1 LFSPVKS
8 DLGLT
13 VKFLTELL
21 LETLKEICKTQ
32 EFRLL
37 LKGNTQAF
45 EGMKPMIQR
54 SPRRATLEVLE
65 AARQARRVRCSPPRP
80 RTNGLHNTGHN
91 NGRNAGRAS
100 VVQFVPAP
108 HLN

>member
-1 LFSPVKS
+1 VKFALRLTVKS
-8 DLGLT
+8 
-13 VKFLTELL
+13 VAKFLTELL
-21 LETLKEICKTQ
+21 LETLKEICKTR

-45 EGMKPMIQR
+45 EGMDPMIQR

-65 AARQARRVRCSPPRP
+65 AARQARRVHCSPPRP
-80 RTNGLHNTGHN
+80 RTSLRTSLH
-91 NGRNAGRAS
+91 GRPQ
-100 VVQFVPAP
+100 VMPFVPAP

>member
-1 LFSPVKS
+1 MKFLVRSTVR
-8 DLGLT
+8 LA

-21 LETLKEICKTQ
+21 LEILKEICKRQ

-37 LKGNTQAF
+37 LKGRPQAF

-80 RTNGLHNTGHN
+80 RTSLY
-91 NGRNAGRAS
+91 NAGRNTGRTA
-100 VVQFVPAP
+100 VTQFVPAP

>member
-1 LFSPVKS
+1 
-8 DLGLT
+8 

-21 LETLKEICKTQ
+21 HEILKEICKTQ
-32 EFRLL
+32 DFRLL
-37 LKGNTQAF
+37 LRGDIHALKG
-45 EGMKPMIQR
+45 MRPMIQR

-80 RTNGLHNTGHN
+80 RTNGL
-91 NGRNAGRAS
+91 RNAGRVS
-100 VVQFVPAP
+100 VAQFVPAP

>member
-1 LFSPVKS
+1 VDFDQVFEVIFA
-8 DLGLT
+8 

-21 LETLKEICKTQ
+21 LETLKEICKRQ

-37 LKGNTQAF
+37 LKGNVQAF
-45 EGMKPMIQR
+45 EGMNPMIQR

-65 AARQARRVRCSPPRP
+65 AARQARRVHCSPPRP
-80 RTNGLHNTGHN
+80 RTSLRTSLH
-91 NGRNAGRAS
+91 GRPQ
-100 VVQFVPAP
+100 VMPFVPAP

>member
-1 LFSPVKS
+1 LFSGVKS
-8 DLGLT
+8 V

-21 LETLKEICKTQ
+21 LEVLKEICKRQ
-32 EFRLL
+32 DFRLL
-37 LKGNTQAF
+37 LKDKIQVF
-45 EGMKPMIQR
+45 EGKKPMIER

-80 RTNGLHNTGHN
+80 QTNSIRKT
-91 NGRNAGRAS
+91 RAP
-100 VVQFVPAP
+100 VVKFVPAP

>member
-1 LFSPVKS
+1 M
-8 DLGLT
+8 
-13 VKFLTELL
+13 KFLTKLL

-45 EGMKPMIQR
+45 EGMNPMIQR

-65 AARQARRVRCSPPRP
+65 AARQARRVHCSPPRP
-80 RTNGLHNTGHN
+80 RTSLRTSLH
-91 NGRNAGRAS
+91 GRPQ
-100 VVQFVPAP
+100 VMPFVPAP

>member
-1 LFSPVKS
+1 MILEVKF
-8 DLGLT
+8 
-13 VKFLTELL
+13 VAQFLTELL
-21 LETLKEICKTQ
+21 LETLKEICKRR

-37 LKGNTQAF
+37 LKGNAQAF

-80 RTNGLHNTGHN
+80 RTNGLRHVQ
-91 NGRNAGRAS
+91 RAPIA
-100 VVQFVPAP
+100 QFVPAP

>member
-1 LFSPVKS
+1 MLEVGIVCS
-8 DLGLT
+8 L

-21 LETLKEICKTQ
+21 LEFLKEICKRRD
-32 EFRLL
+32 FRLL
-37 LKGNTQAF
+37 LKDETQVF
-45 EGMKPMIQR
+45 EGMRPMIQR

-80 RTNGLHNTGHN
+80 RTNGLRHVQ
-91 NGRNAGRAS
+91 RAP
-100 VVQFVPAP
+100 VAQFVPAP